1 MFGEKALKKNTIHQL
16 NNTERQADTII
27 GSLANVMKHL
37 AAKGQILAQDITKT
51 KFFPPVDSV
60 LQVFCIPVFPDT
72 VLHETLKFM

>member
-37 AAKGQILAQDITKT
+37 AAKGQILAQDITKIALL
-51 KFFPPVDSV
+51 FG
-60 LQVFCIPVFPDT
+60 
-72 VLHETLKFM
+72 